1 MSRAELPP
9 PFGGAVWYLET
20 CATAVRVQEDRLLAD
35 PLEAGDRSVDLWL
48 TLVALRNALRAV
60 NLAIRVAP
68 DPEPLRRLLS
78 SFEGSTAATEIRNV
92 FEHFDEYFL
101 GEGKLQGG
109 AKKPHQLSPRI
120 GMTYGPGSM
129 TVTVE
134 AGGHELEIPAV
145 TKAADDLLWEVKALL
160 RQQAGFSPY

>member
-1 MSRAELPP
+1 MVRSELPP

-20 CATAVRVQEDRLLAD
+20 CATAVRVQEKRLLRD
-35 PLEAGDRSVDLWL
+35 PLEEGDRSVDLWL
-48 TLVALRNALRAV
+48 TLVTLRNALRAV

-68 DPEPLRRLLS
+68 DPAPIQGLLDD
-78 SFEGSTAATEIRNV
+78 FQGSAAATEIRNI
-92 FEHFDEYFL
+92 FEHFDQYFL
-101 GEGKLQGG
+101 GEGKLQEGVD
-109 AKKPHQLSPRI
+109 KPHQLSPRI
-120 GMTYGPGSM
+120 SMTYGPGSM

-145 TKAADDLLWEVKALL
+145 TKAADDLLWEVKTLL